1 MELTMKHTVWSLVLV
16 LLLAV
21 GCGPATQHRLEEKT
35 GSSRLSPEDVL
46 SLVEGNT
53 LFLQSYGEESYYY
66 FDPSSTVFARDI
78 YNNQEV
84 GRWDVSDQGELCIRM
99 RSWWYGD
106 LRCFEVF
113 TDPGKKY
120 YFLVNGSG
128 VRQYT
133 AELLQGD
140 SQNLYHEIK
149 TKKRKSFRSSIRTK
163 AAESAARP
171 EKKILL
177 EEEAGGVEDSVL
189 PRPKVDKREL
199 EATVKWMARDC
210 PDCKLAGS
218 DLQKADL
225 VQANLRGADLSYA
238 NLRMANLRR
247 ANLQGA
253 KLEKA
258 NLIYANLPGANLRD
272 ANLRGA
278 ILRGANLIRA
288 DLTGADLTDADLT
301 DALLDGVKGL
311 K

>member
-1 MELTMKHTVWSLVLV
+1 MKRTVWPLALV

-21 GCGPATQHRLEEKT
+21 GCGPATQHQLEEKI

-53 LFLQSYGEESYYY
+53 LFLHSLEEESYYY

-78 YNNQEV
+78 YNNRDV

-113 TDPGKKY
+113 NDPGQKY
-120 YFLVNGSG
+120 YFLVNESG

-133 AELLQGD
+133 AELLRGD
-140 SQNLYHEIK
+140 SQNLYHETK
-149 TKKRKSFRSSIRTK
+149 AKKRKSFRSSIRTK
-163 AAESAARP
+163 AAEPAAGP
-171 EKKILL
+171 EKKILR
-177 EEEAGGVEDSVL
+177 EEEASEVEESKSSL
-189 PRPKVDKREL
+189 PRPKADRREL

-210 PDCKLAGS
+210 PECKLAGS

-247 ANLQGA
+247 ANLQDA
-253 KLEKA
+253 NLEKA

-288 DLTGADLTDADLT
+288 DLTGADLTGADLT
-301 DALLDGVKGL
+301 DALLDGVEGL
-311 K
+311 Q

>member
-1 MELTMKHTVWSLVLV
+1 MKYTVWSLVLV

-21 GCGPATQHRLEEKT
+21 GCGPATQNQLDNKT
-35 GSSRLSPEDVL
+35 GYSRLSPEDVL

-53 LFLQSYGEESYYY
+53 LFLHSLEEESYYY
-66 FDPSSTVFARDI
+66 FDPSSTAFARDI
-78 YNNQEV
+78 YNNSDT
-84 GRWDVSDQGELCIRM
+84 GRWDVSDLGELCIRM

-133 AELLQGD
+133 AELQQGD
-140 SQNLYHEIK
+140 SQNLYHETK
-149 TKKRKSFRSSIRTK
+149 TKKRKSYRSSIRTRT
-163 AAESAARP
+163 AESTARP
-171 EKKILL
+171 EKKILR
-177 EEEAGGVEDSVL
+177 EEETAGVQDNVPS
-189 PRPKVDKREL
+189 RPMVDKREL

-210 PDCKLAGS
+210 PDCRLAGS

-225 VQANLRGADLSYA
+225 VQANLPGADLSYA

-288 DLTGADLTDADLT
+288 DLTGADLTGADLT
-301 DALLDGVKGL
+301 DALLEGVKGL